1 MRPRTTTKM
10 TNDHH
15 GQLEALETVEISC
28 DGEQS
33 YFLSLSKNGTY
44 WLESSAGEGL
54 EVDSDR
60 LYKII
65 DAFFRAE
72 F

>member
-1 MRPRTTTKM
+1 MTM

-15 GQLEALETVEISC
+15 GQLEALETVEISYP
-28 DGEQS
+28 DGKQS